1 MKYDLSSLI
10 TLSFFAAAMMLISL
24 GPFTLGVAS
33 FTATMW
39 IYFVLSIYSV
49 KKLKIEAKVSP
60 TRVFTDDPVEC
71 ETSVVNGSNFT
82 LANVQ
87 MVDFGA
93 ESGYVINGGNID
105 FDLENEEKRTLGEKS
120 VKGFLSPNSK
130 LRVKY
135 TMGFRT
141 RGEHSFLHIRVIV
154 NGFLGLFSVEKTFSP
169 KREVLVFPKILPID
183 TFKTMLID
191 PVEGEKTDFKL
202 LEDTTHIVGVHEY
215 IGEPFQRIHWKIS
228 AHLDKLMVKEYEY
241 TASSVVKMYVDYNLP
256 PEVYA
261 RNVWSSIRKDY
272 EEYAS
277 IAASGIVKYFSDHGM
292 EITLKVL
299 GDKIYEVFPQWVRKD
314 YVPYLDALARA
325 HGVDNPAEDLLLE
338 NVLQKDMYSMSKN
351 STVVLISIYLTD
363 GVIPKLLTIRSRVSK
378 LIAFVMPYGFRMP
391 YHRKYRS
398 FAILPQE
405 VKKLRDQSALLM
417 ENNVMVHVLMDNESV
432 DEVIRSY
439 EKRPLEIH

>member
-10 TLSFFAAAMMLISL
+10 ALSIFVGLILLISV
-24 GPFTLGVAS
+24 GPFTLAIAS
-33 FTATMW
+33 FVAIIW
-39 IYFVLSIYSV
+39 IYFALSVKST
-49 KKLKIEAKVSP
+49 KKLKIKTSVSP
-60 TRVFTDDPVEC
+60 QRVFTDDPVEC
-71 ETSVVNGSNFT
+71 VTSVYNESNFI
-82 LANVQ
+82 LSNVQ
-87 MVDFGA
+87 LVDFGA
-93 ESGYVINGGNID
+93 ESGYVIDESLN
-105 FDLENEEKRTLGEKS
+105 LEDEEKKTYGEKS
-120 VKGFLSPNSK
+120 AKGVLKPHSSLSI
-130 LRVKY
+130 RY

-141 RGEHSFLHIRVIV
+141 RGEHSFLHVRVV
-154 NGFLGLFSVEKTFSP
+154 VKGFLGLFKVEKTFNPARS
-169 KREVLVFPKILPID
+169 VLVFPKMLPLD

-202 LEDTTHIVGVHEY
+202 LEDVTHITGVHEY
-215 IGEPFQRIHWKIS
+215 AGEPFQRIHWKIS

-241 TASSVVKMYVDYNLP
+241 TASSVIKMYVDYNLP
-256 PEVYA
+256 PQVYA

-277 IAASGIVKYFSDHGM
+277 IAASGMVKYFSDHGM

-299 GDKIYEVFPQWVRKD
+299 ADKIYEVFPQWVRKD
-314 YVPYLDALARA
+314 YVPYLDVLARA
-325 HGVDNPAEDLLLE
+325 RGIDNPSEELLLE

-351 STVVLISIYLTD
+351 STVVLISLYLTD
-363 GVIPKLLTIRSRVSK
+363 DVIPKLLTIRSRVSE

-391 YHRKYRS
+391 YHKKYRS

-405 VKKLRDQSALLM
+405 VKKLRDQSALLT

-439 EKRPLEIH
+439 EKSPLETR

>member
-1 MKYDLSSLI
+1 MKYDVSSLI
-10 TLSFFAAAMMLISL
+10 TLSVFTFAVLLVSL
-24 GPFTLGVAS
+24 GPFTIAMSS
-33 FTATMW
+33 FDVVMW
-39 IYFVLSIYSV
+39 IYFAFSIKSV
-49 KKLKIEAKVSP
+49 KKLKIKTYISP
-60 TRVFTDDPVEC
+60 QRVFTDDPVEC
-71 ETSVVNGSNFT
+71 KTSVRNESRFVLS
-82 LANVQ
+82 NVQ
-87 MVDFGA
+87 LVDFG
-93 ESGYVINGGNID
+93 SGDGYTMDDVSMASLD
-105 FDLENEEKRTLGEKS
+105 DEKRTVGEKHVSGTLAPHGILS
-120 VKGFLSPNSK
+120 VK
-130 LRVKY
+130 Y
-135 TMGFRT
+135 IMGFRT
-141 RGEHSFLHIRVIV
+141 RGEHNFLNVRVIV
-154 NGFLGLFSVEKTFSP
+154 KGFLGLFTIERTFYP
-169 KREVLVFPKILPID
+169 QRKVLVFPKMLPLD

-191 PVEGEKTDFKL
+191 PIEGEKSDFRL

-215 IGEPFQRIHWKIS
+215 AGEPFQRIHWKIS
-228 AHLDKLMVKEYEY
+228 AHLDKLMVKEYEH
-241 TASSVVKMYVDYNLP
+241 TASSVIKMYVDYNLP
-256 PEVYA
+256 PQVYA

-299 GDKIYEVFPQWVRKD
+299 ADRLYEVHPRWTRKD
-314 YVPYLDALARA
+314 YVPYLDVLARA
-325 HGVDNPAEDLLLE
+325 RGIDEPPKALLLE

-363 GVIPKLLTIRSRVSK
+363 EVIPKLLTIRSRVSK

-417 ENNVMVHVLMDNESV
+417 ENNVMVHVMMDNESV

-439 EKRPLEIH
+439 EKNPLQLR